1 MSRRRRREL
10 DEAELT
16 LWRHV
21 LRDVKPLP
29 GRALPPVEAPKPP
42 PAPPEEAATATTA
55 LRTADTG
62 TAGRS
67 LKAKTLPL
75 APLERRLRQALNRGT
90 RAVDAKIDLHGL
102 RQSEAHAALQAFL
115 LREQARGS
123 QLVIVVTGK
132 GAEKGGGEARSADLF
147 GGERGVL
154 RRLVPQWLSL
164 PDLRVI
170 VLGFEEAGRSHG
182 GAGALYVR
190 LRRRKSAGGVL

>member
-1 MSRRRRREL
+1 MSSRRRREL
-10 DEAELT
+10 NEAELS

-29 GRALPPVEAPKPP
+29 GRSLPVAEPPKPP
-42 PAPPEEAATATTA
+42 PPPPAEAATATMA
-55 LRTADTG
+55 LRTGETG
-62 TAGRS
+62 PGGRG

-90 RAVDAKIDLHGL
+90 RTVDAKIDLHGL
-102 RQSEAHAALQAFL
+102 RQSEAHAALRAFL

-132 GAEKGGGEARSADLF
+132 GGGGAQPPDLF

-164 PDLRVI
+164 PDLRFV
-170 VLGFEEAGRSHG
+170 VLGFEEAGRAHG

-190 LRRRKSAGGVL
+190 LRRRKTPGGMP

>member
-1 MSRRRRREL
+1 MSRRRRRGL

-29 GRALPPVEAPKPP
+29 GRALPPPEAPKPP
-42 PAPPEEAATATTA
+42 PAPPEEAATATMA

-62 TAGRS
+62 TTGRG
-67 LKAKTLPL
+67 LKTKTLPL

-102 RQSEAHAALQAFL
+102 RQSEAHAALRAFL

-132 GAEKGGGEARSADLF
+132 GGTEAHSADLF

-164 PDLRVI
+164 PDLRVV
-170 VLGFEEAGRSHG
+170 VLGFEEAGRTHG

-190 LRRRKSAGGVL
+190 LRRRKSAGGTL